1 MDQFISMEMLGT
13 FGGMVIITTTL
24 TQIIKRF
31 LAADPKW
38 IALALAALLV
48 TVSQLLSTPLSSTS
62 VVVALCNW
70 LLVTSAAIGAFE
82 GAVKPVQGMMDA
94 GRG

>member
-1 MDQFISMEMLGT
+1 MDQFITMEMLGT
-13 FGGMVIITTTL
+13 FGGMVIITTAL

-31 LAADPKW
+31 LSVDPKW

-48 TVSQLLSTPLSSTS
+48 AASQLLTTPLSSTS
-62 VVVALCNW
+62 ILVALCNW

-82 GAVKPVQGMMDA
+82 GAVKPVRRATTDK
-94 GRG
+94 R